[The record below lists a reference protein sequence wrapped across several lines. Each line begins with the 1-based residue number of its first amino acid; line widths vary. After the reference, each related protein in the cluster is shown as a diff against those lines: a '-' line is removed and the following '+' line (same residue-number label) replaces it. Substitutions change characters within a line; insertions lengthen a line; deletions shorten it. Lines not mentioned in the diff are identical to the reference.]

1 MDRQHWL
8 RQIERL
14 DPGRDFAEIYRIM
27 VAHEFP
33 WDMNQSLGLALYRTY
48 AVPSIGELLGR
59 TGEFTGWTRK
69 RYEDTGLILDA
80 VLENGFASA
89 TGRAAIRRM
98 NQMHNSYEISNDDFR
113 YVQST
118 FVVTPIRWMDRYGWR
133 PFTEAERVASANY
146 YRELGR
152 HMDIKDSPTTHQ
164 EFSDFLDDYER
175 RHFAYSPGG
184 RAVSDATLD
193 LMVGFYP
200 RPLASL
206 VRRFSMALLDE
217 PLLDAFRYPHPSS
230 IVRGI
235 AAGGLRVRAMVE
247 RRLPPRRRPLY
258 ARQQPQFRLYRN
270 GYDVAQLGTFPQGR
284 CPVAHTARTDAVA

>member
-59 TGEFTGWTRK
+59 TGEFTGSTRK

-152 HMDIKDSPTTHQ
+152 HMGIKDSPTTHQ

-206 VRRFSMALLDE
+206 VRRFSMALLDQ

-270 GYDVAQLGTFPQGR
+270 GYEVAQLGTFPQGR